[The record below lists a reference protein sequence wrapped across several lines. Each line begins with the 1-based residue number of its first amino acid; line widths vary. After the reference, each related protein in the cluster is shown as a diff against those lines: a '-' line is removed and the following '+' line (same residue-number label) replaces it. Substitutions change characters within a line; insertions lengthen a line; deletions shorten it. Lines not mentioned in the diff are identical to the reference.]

1 MLVQEI
7 KEKLSDSEIV
17 HLESIIN
24 FKSYLPFIEKKL
36 LCDSIVEA
44 SLEQNENGLMACDYY
59 NKELSKNI
67 GIIVNFTDIEL
78 GEEFLQDYDI
88 LCELEV
94 VDYVLNNMNQSDR
107 CFIENMVDKEIEQR
121 IRIGN
126 SIESII
132 ANKLD
137 KLIDKLPTDKQL
149 KSLSKSLVKD
159 INKLDWDKLPML
171 KDMWLSANGK
181 SGDKVNG

>member
-7 KEKLSDSEIV
+7 KEKLSGSEIV

-44 SLEQNENGLMACDYY
+44 SLEQNENGLMVCDYY

-107 CFIENMVDKEIEQR
+107 CFIENMVDKNIEQEMK
-121 IRIGN
+121 INN
-126 SIESII
+126 SLENII

-137 KLIDKLPTDKQL
+137 KAIEKLPTNKEIRRIMNDIPKA
-149 KSLSKSLVKD
+149 
-159 INKLDWDKLPML
+159 INKIDPTNLEIL
-171 KDMWLSANGK
+171 KGIIGNQSEGEEI
-181 SGDKVNG
+181 GR